1 MTAGTDPTTT
11 PVTEFEHNRDLL
23 FGVAYRMLGS
33 VADAEDIV
41 QEAWLR
47 WDRADTTRVEDSR
60 SYLVQISTRL
70 ALDRLRRAKASRET
84 YIGPWLPEPL
94 VTDPGPDEGAELADS
109 VSMAMLVVLET
120 LSPLERVV
128 FLLRES
134 FDFSFAEIASVLDR
148 SEPAV
153 RQLASHARSRVR
165 ERRPRFQP
173 DDKARRAVTER
184 FLEACLGADME
195 GMLDLLA
202 PDVTLRMDGNGVR
215 GVAQVPILGAERVC
229 QMLLYGIRKFQR
241 PPAGSAPGTVV
252 ELGRWIVHVNGEPA
266 ALLTL
271 GSEPV
276 GLVAVDVD
284 PANGRIQQVWIVA
297 SPAKLENS
305 RVADAPRRRPAFLKH
320 LSHDPVV

>member
-1 MTAGTDPTTT
+1 MTAATDPTTT
-11 PVTEFEHNRDLL
+11 PVTEFEHHRDLL

-47 WDRADTTRVEDSR
+47 WDRVDTSRVEDSR

-84 YIGPWLPEPL
+84 YVGPWLPEPL
-94 VTDPGPDEGAELADS
+94 VTGPGPDEGAELADS
-109 VSMAMLVVLET
+109 ISMAMLVVLET

-128 FLLRES
+128 FLLREV
-134 FDFSFAEIASVLDR
+134 FDFSFADIATVLER

-153 RQLASHARSRVR
+153 RQLASRARSRVR
-165 ERRPRFQP
+165 ERRPRFQA
-173 DDKARRAVTER
+173 DQKARQAVTER
-184 FLEACLGADME
+184 FLEACLGADIDAMF
-195 GMLDLLA
+195 GLLA

-215 GVAQVPILGAERVC
+215 GVARLPIVGPERVC
-229 QMLLYGIRKFQR
+229 QMLFYGIQKFQR
-241 PPAGSAPGTVV
+241 PPVDPATGQPQ
-252 ELGRWIVHVNGEPA
+252 EPLGRWIVEVNSEPA

-271 GSEPV
+271 DDEPV

-284 PANGRIQQVWIVA
+284 PATNLITQVWIVA
-297 SPAKLENS
+297 SPQKLEHS
-305 RVADAPRRRPAFLKH
+305 RVIDAPRRQPASVAPTPHF
-320 LSHDPVV
+320 D